1 MLRLFK
7 FVVSY
12 SNACVCPLVA
22 EKTEWQ
28 KELEEMKLEKKE

>member
-1 MLRLFK
+1 MLRHFK
-7 FVVSY
+7 FVVSD
-12 SNACVCPLVA
+12 SNASICPLVA